1 MFSPHRY
8 LALACCFWFAS
19 SLAHAQDRETKVRND
34 KKSVEADDSWV
45 YNDLA
50 RGIEEAKKSGKPLL
64 VVFRCIPCEACSEF
78 DDQVVRRDPQVRAL
92 MDQFVCVRIV
102 QANGMDLSLF
112 QFDYDQSFHAF
123 FMNADKTIYGRFG
136 TRSHRED
143 ETQNMTME
151 GFGKALTA
159 VLALHKE
166 YPQNKALFA
175 GKQGPPVTV
184 KVPEDFPSLSG
195 KYTSKLNYEGNVVK
209 SCIHCHQVREAQR
222 LVYRSQRKLIPEQV
236 LYPYP
241 LPSVIGMEMDARE
254 TARIKEVATGSAA
267 DLAGF
272 KAGDLVA
279 SLEMQPML
287 SIADVQWV
295 LHNADDRDKLQA
307 VVNRDGTAQRLTLL
321 LNEGWRR
328 QSNLSWRPTT
338 WDLRRMATGGLLL
351 EDLSAEE
358 RESSNLAAGQM
369 ALRVKHAGEYGEHA
383 VAKNAGVRKGDV
395 IVSLDGQSGPLNET
409 GFIVYVLNNKLP
421 GEKIKLSVLR
431 GDKRMEISFAVQ

>member
-1 MFSPHRY
+1 MHSTQPY
-8 LALACCFWFAS
+8 LALACCLLLS
-19 SLAHAQDRETKVRND
+19 STLTHAQDRETKVRND
-34 KKSVEADDSWV
+34 KKNVEADDSWV

-50 RGIEEAKKSGKPLL
+50 RGIAEAKQTGKPLL

-78 DDQVVRRDPQVRAL
+78 DDQVVRRDPQVRPL

-102 QANGMDLSLF
+102 QANGMDLSQF

-136 TRSHRED
+136 TRSHHQD
-143 ETQNMTME
+143 ETQDMTME

-166 YPQNKALFA
+166 YPKNKALFA
-175 GKQGPPVTV
+175 GKQGSPAAV

-195 KYTSKLNYEGNVVK
+195 KYTSKLNYEGNVVR

-222 LVYRSQRKLIPEQV
+222 LVYRSQRKPIPEQV

-241 LPSVIGMEMDARE
+241 LPDVIGLSMDSRE
-254 TARIKEVATGSAA
+254 TAKIKEVAKGSAA

-272 KAGDLVA
+272 KAGDQIA
-279 SLEMQPML
+279 AIEAQPML
-287 SIADVQWV
+287 SIADLQWV
-295 LHNADDRDKLQA
+295 LHNAGDRDELQA
-307 VVNRDGTAQRLTLL
+307 VVNRDGATQRVTLV
-321 LNEGWRR
+321 LNESWRR

-351 EDLSAEE
+351 EELPAEQ

-383 VAKNAGVRKGDV
+383 VAKNAGIQKGDV
-395 IVSLDGQSGPLNET
+395 IVSLDGQSGPLSET
-409 GFIVYVLNNKLP
+409 GFIAYVLNNKLP
-421 GEKIKLSVLR
+421 GEKIKLSILR
-431 GDKRMEISFAVQ
+431 GEKRMELSFAVQ